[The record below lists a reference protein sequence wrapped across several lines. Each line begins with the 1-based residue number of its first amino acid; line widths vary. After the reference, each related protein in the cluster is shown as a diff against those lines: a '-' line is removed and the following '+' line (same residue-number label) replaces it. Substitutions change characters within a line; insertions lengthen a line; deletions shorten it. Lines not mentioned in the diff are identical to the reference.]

1 MNAMRRIILAALAC
15 TLLSLGA
22 HGQTI
27 QKNDRFWDGITLWE
41 VNAIYG
47 GRTVFMVG
55 TEELYLSLEKVPG
68 KAGEYKLVP
77 SSEADEPSIPGAQF
91 GWRVRYIRQDSMNFL
106 AVCKPGGDIMW
117 TMLLTPDGL
126 DGCIVQEE
134 AIEREIPSDILANTL
149 LNRHYLSKIPNKREL
164 RLMRNEILARH
175 GYRFSSPDLREWF
188 EELDWYK
195 PVDDNKSI
203 KLNIIEQTNV
213 QLIKSE
219 EADRHP
225 VSAASLAGRWEA
237 AGDDVPGLLLVLGT
251 GEYTPLA
258 NGLTVE
264 TLKLPREDACKNPG
278 LEFDGENILIRK
290 DLGEDRFIFLQ
301 LKPYDSCLSGKCVI
315 SGLSDKDF
323 DGEVTLRRV
332 SGNSR

>member
-1 MNAMRRIILAALAC
+1 MVLAVLAC
-15 TLLSLGA
+15 MLIASGA
-22 HGQTI
+22 QGQTI
-27 QKNDRFWDGITLWE
+27 QKNDRFWDGNTLWE

-47 GRTVFMVG
+47 GQTVFMVG
-55 TEELYLSLEKVPG
+55 TGELYLSLEKVSG

-106 AVCKPGGDIMW
+106 AVCKPGGDVMW
-117 TMLLTPDGL
+117 TMVLTPDGL
-126 DGCIVQEE
+126 DSCVAQEE
-134 AIEREIPSDILANTL
+134 AIENEIPSDILANTL

-225 VSAASLAGRWEA
+225 VSAVSLSGKWEA
-237 AGDDVPGLLLVLGT
+237 VGGDAPRLVLVLGT
-251 GEYTPLA
+251 GGDATLA

-264 TLKLPREDACKNPG
+264 RLVLNREDACRNPG
-278 LEFDGENILIRK
+278 LEFDGENVLIRK
-290 DLGEDRFIFLQ
+290 DIAEDRFVFLH
-301 LKPYDSCLSGKCVI
+301 LKPYNGFLSGKCVI

-332 SGNSR
+332 SGS